1 MTEDKVQVLNT
12 MVHHR
17 IEVQAALLVLI
28 QALERRSLVHDV
40 SKFGADEFEGFA
52 RINRV
57 AREHPYGSDEYRAA
71 LKAEK
76 PTIALHYS
84 RNSHHPENWDGVI
97 THERDGVG
105 RSLMGLLDLIEMVC
119 DWYAAWR
126 VYEGQRAP
134 EKQCSWQDNLAKQR
148 ERFSDLTEAQW
159 YVIDEVASL
168 LRSSRLQ
175 R

>member
-1 MTEDKVQVLNT
+1 MTEEKVQVLNT

-17 IEVQAALLVLI
+17 VEVQAALQVLI
-28 QALERRSLVHDV
+28 HALERRSLVHDV
-40 SKFGADEFEGFA
+40 SKFCADEFDGFA

-84 RNSHHPENWDGVI
+84 RNSHHPESAIHGGGV
-97 THERDGVG
+97 E
-105 RSLMGLLDLIEMVC
+105 MGLLDLVEATC

-126 VYEGQRAP
+126 VYEGQREP
-134 EKQCSWQDNLAKQR
+134 EKRCSWGDNLEKQR
-148 ERFSDLTEAQW
+148 ARFSNLTDAQW
-159 YVIDEVASL
+159 FVIDEVAKL
-168 LRSSRLQ
+168 IGTI
-175 R
+175 